1 MRPRILLAALA
12 TASAIALA
20 APAAAAQQS
29 GAVMNRAPRVVAT
42 YSFGARRHAIAFPM
56 TVIVADSAGTLV
68 ANARIA
74 GEREPLPMMVTVLE
88 SDLILQ
94 TETRDGILTLVL
106 DKQAQGDAPKVAAGR
121 WSLGTAEGQLRARN

>member
-1 MRPRILLAALA
+1 MSPRVLLAALA
-12 TASAIALA
+12 TVSAIAFT

-29 GAVMNRAPRVVAT
+29 GTVMNRAPRVVAM
-42 YSFGARRHAIAFPM
+42 YNFGTRRHAIALPLM
-56 TVIVADSAGTLV
+56 VTVADSAGTLV

-74 GEREPLPMMVTVLE
+74 GERDPVPMMVTVLE

-106 DKQAQGDAPKVAAGR
+106 DQQARGDAPKVATGR
-121 WSLGTAEGQLRARN
+121 WSLGTAEGQLRVRD